1 MIEPIYNPSPS
12 RYDDGMVY
20 RRAGRSGVLLPLVS
34 LGLWQNFGSRQSFSK
49 VREMA
54 HYAFG
59 TSLANLGVMLPGMI
73 SGAIS
78 DSIGYQSFFLWS
90 LLATIP
96 AFLLTWK
103 LPFSYDSEGKPISKG
118 A

>member
-1 MIEPIYNPSPS
+1 
-12 RYDDGMVY
+12 
-20 RRAGRSGVLLPLVS
+20 
-34 LGLWQNFGSRQSFSK
+34 
-49 VREMA
+49 
-54 HYAFG
+54 
-59 TSLANLGVMLPGMI
+59 MI

-103 LPFSYDSEGKPISKG
+103 LPFSYDSEGKAISKG